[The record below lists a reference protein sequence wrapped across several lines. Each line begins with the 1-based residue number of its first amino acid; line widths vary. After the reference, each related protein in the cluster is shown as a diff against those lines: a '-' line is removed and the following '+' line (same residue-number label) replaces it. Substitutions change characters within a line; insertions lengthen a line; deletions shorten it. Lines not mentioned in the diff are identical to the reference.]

1 MPRDTVPEFTAAIID
16 RMTAL
21 GISQS
26 DLARKAGC
34 GQSAING
41 IVRGTRSPSLRLA
54 AAIADALKIPAKL
67 RDYAPEN
74 KSENQSE

>member
-1 MPRDTVPEFTAAIID
+1 MPRDTVPAFTAAILA
-16 RMTAL
+16 RMDAL
-21 GISQS
+21 HLSQA
-26 DLARKAGC
+26 DLARMAGC

-67 RDYAPEN
+67 RDYARP
-74 KSENQSE
+74 